1 MKRIL
6 LLLTFTTLGILS
18 GFSQSKK
25 NDLKLTVSG
34 LPLFGASEDFSSGSM
49 DL

>member
-6 LLLTFTTLGILS
+6 LLLTFTTLGILN

-25 NDLKLTVSG
+25 NDLKLLAENLT
-34 LPLFGASEDFSSGSM
+34 M
-49 DL
+49 YI